1 MKTRWFTVM
10 ASAVV
15 LSMAYTSCSKDEDSI
30 ALRAEREQNGA
41 LQGNLLGESRGG
53 LLRRP
58 TSAVINF
65 DGAPMSVMASDKYG
79 SNYYSA
85 SSSTGNQVTTGY
97 LAKVGKS
104 ESSFVQFPVNCIKQE
119 WVSGQ
124 PMAYEYWN
132 GGTAISNFTD
142 TSQSDYMNQMS
153 VYNVQGGHSGK
164 NFAVCYG
171 YSDSYNDSATTYS
184 KCAKI
189 YLTDSDGYRDVENTW
204 KGKAKVGKFK
214 SVWVCNTTYA
224 YIVMRDGNSFTNG
237 SLQSKNGWFKVIFRA
252 LDANGHVI
260 PNRKVEFYLANFDAA
275 RRRDANLNNAIRKGW
290 HKVDLTP
297 LGSGVS
303 GLIVDFDGSDRGS
316 YGLNTPAYVA
326 IDDLS
331 VTVTE

>member
-15 LSMAYTSCSKDEDSI
+15 MSMAYTSCSKDEDAI

-41 LQGNLLGESRGG
+41 LRAMDRGESRGG
-53 LLRRP
+53 LLRRT
-58 TSAVINF
+58 TSVVINF

-85 SSSTGNQVTTGY
+85 SSSSGNHVTTGY
-97 LAKVGKS
+97 FAEVS
-104 ESSFVQFPVNCIKQE
+104 ESENSFVQFPVNCIKQE

-142 TSQSDYMNQMS
+142 TSQKDYRNQMS
-153 VYNVQGGHSGK
+153 VYNAQGGHSGR

-189 YLTDSDGYRDVENTW
+189 YLTDSDGYRVVGNQL
-204 KGKAKVGKFK
+204 KGNAKVGRFD

-224 YIVMRDGNSFTNG
+224 HIVMRDGNSFTNG

-252 LDANGHVI
+252 LDAYGHVI

-275 RRRDANLNNAIRKGW
+275 RNGDANLNNAIRIGW

-303 GLIVDFDGSDRGS
+303 GLIIDFDGSDRGS

>member
-1 MKTRWFTVM
+1 MKMRWFTVM

-41 LQGNLLGESRGG
+41 LRGSLLGESRGG
-53 LLRRP
+53 LLREV

-65 DGAPMSVMASDKYG
+65 DGAPTSVMASDQYG

-85 SSSTGNQVTTGY
+85 SSSAGNQVTTGY
-97 LAKVGKS
+97 FAEVS
-104 ESSFVQFPVNCIKQE
+104 ESENSFVQFPVNCIKQE
-119 WVSGQ
+119 WVSKQ

-142 TSQSDYMNQMS
+142 TSQGDYMNQMS
-153 VYNVQGGHSGK
+153 VYNAQGGHSGR

-184 KCAKI
+184 KCTKI
-189 YLTDSDGYRDVENTW
+189 YLTDSDGYRVVEDTL
-204 KGKAKVGKFK
+204 KGNAKVGRFN

-224 YIVMRDGNSFTNG
+224 HIVMRDGNSFTNG

-252 LDANGHVI
+252 LDNQGRAI
-260 PNRKVEFYLANFDAA
+260 PNRKVEFYLANFDAT
-275 RRRDANLNNAIRKGW
+275 RNGDANLDNAIRIGW
-290 HKVDLTP
+290 HEVDLTP

-303 GLIVDFDGSDRGS
+303 GLIIDFDGSDRGS